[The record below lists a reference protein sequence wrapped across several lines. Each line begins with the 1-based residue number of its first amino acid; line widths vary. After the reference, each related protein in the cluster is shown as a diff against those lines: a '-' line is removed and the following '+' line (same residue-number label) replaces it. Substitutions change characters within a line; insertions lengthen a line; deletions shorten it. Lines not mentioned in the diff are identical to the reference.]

1 MINIVF
7 EGAPG
12 SGKTTII
19 NELVKRLKVCG
30 INVGKTVDIDSTTP
44 LYPILN
50 NMNNN
55 TPLITS
61 NENFNTVLYE
71 TFVQISDYLYTRERL
86 LSQNNA
92 INLFDRAYFSI
103 YAYQKV
109 LLEEKYGN
117 ECDVLLKNILSVLK
131 FKTMKIDI
139 LFYFEDNDNF
149 YLERAQKRNNKK
161 FTNYEIDMLNLF
173 DKELSN
179 FVQKEKDYLIVNVK
193 NENLDS
199 TIDVIFKKII
209 KFYELRRK

>member
-12 SGKTTII
+12 AGKTTII
-19 NELVKRLKVCG
+19 NELVKRLKSYG
-30 INVGKTVDIDSTTP
+30 INVGKTIDIDSTTP

-71 TFVQISDYLYTRERL
+71 TFVQISDYFYTRERL
-86 LSQNNA
+86 LSQNNT

-117 ECDVLLKNILSVLK
+117 ECDKLLKNILSILK

-173 DKELSN
+173 DKELSD
-179 FVQKEKDYLIVNVK
+179 FVHEEKDYLIVNVK

-199 TIDVIFKKII
+199 TIDVIFKEII